1 MKVYVVH
8 TTRSGYAREDP
19 PSSDVV
25 GVYSNKETAITVS
38 RVCGGRYKEIEMDH
52 IHPGH
57 RNAANEFG
65 FKL

>member
-8 TTRSGYAREDP
+8 CTRSGYAREDA

-25 GVYSNKETAITVS
+25 GVYTEEQTAITVS
-38 RVCGGRYKEIEMDH
+38 RVCGGRYKEIEVDY

-57 RNAANEFG
+57 RNAAAEFG